1 METRMTTRPP
11 LPPIPW
17 YHYAAS
23 AVAATLL
30 TLGLLVVAR
39 MILGD
44 LPGPPA
50 DDIRSAGEQAYMTS
64 PPLPVLIHLATVLP
78 AIPLGIFVLLRRKGD
93 RLHKI
98 AGRVWMALMLTT
110 AIASLFIHSINS
122 TDNFFGLSPI
132 HLFSFLTLWSVPS
145 SIYYA
150 RTGNILAHKQSVTGL
165 FIGGLVIAGMFS
177 FMPGRFMWLWLF
189 G

>member
-1 METRMTTRPP
+1 MNSPSP
-11 LPPIPW
+11 LPHTPW
-17 YHYAAS
+17 HHYAAS

-30 TLGLLVVAR
+30 TLGLLVVAH

-50 DDIRSAGEQAYMTS
+50 DDVRSASEQTYMTS

-93 RLHKI
+93 RVHKI

-110 AIASLFIHSINS
+110 AIASLFIHSINRS
-122 TDNFFGLSPI
+122 DTFFGLSPI
-132 HLFSFLTLWSVPS
+132 HLFSFLTLWSVPA
-145 SIYYA
+145 SIYHA
-150 RTGNILAHKQSVTGL
+150 RKGNILAHKQSVTGL